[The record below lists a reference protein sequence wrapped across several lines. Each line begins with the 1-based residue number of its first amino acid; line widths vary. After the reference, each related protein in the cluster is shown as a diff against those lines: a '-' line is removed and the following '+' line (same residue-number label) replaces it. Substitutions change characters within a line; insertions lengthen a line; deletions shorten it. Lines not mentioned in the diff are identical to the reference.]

1 MFNIGDKIV
10 YPVQGVGVIDLI
22 EEKEF
27 NGEMQTYYKIN
38 IVSNSLRLLLPSS
51 RLKACNIRL
60 ISDPDT
66 LDNVLNNIPSITDT
80 QDDLCNSSCKERIS
94 VNNDKIKSGTLI
106 DYIQVI
112 STLSTIKKQ
121 HTLNASESQMLK
133 STRKVLIDEI
143 SLTKNV
149 TTIEAQG
156 ILDSSLNL
164 A

>member
-51 RLKACNIRL
+51 RLKASNIRL

-66 LDNVLNNIPSITDT
+66 LDNVLNDIPSITDT

-149 TTIEAQG
+149 TNIEAQG